1 MAYKFQYGV
10 TTLSGATTY
19 EQNLSGRQVSASHGV
34 LGSSGS
40 FDGALSVGGGS
51 GGSGVTI
58 SALGA
63 VTADAGI
70 AGESYTVDT
79 TEVIS
84 AGRDIHKVANINA
97 TGSILAS
104 TTVQATTTVSGATVR
119 GNSLH
124 LAGAEMIS
132 AAKDLYGLANVNV
145 TGTILASTTVTAT
158 TTMSG
163 ATIQGN
169 TLKVGGAE
177 LISSAKDLY
186 GLANVN
192 VTGAIITSTT
202 ITAGT
207 DFSGSSYV
215 GDSLIFTGLATSASA
230 FHEDGYVMINGAGA
244 GAGTFYVG
252 TQAGLCTQLGGTG
265 LAAENTISLQ
275 LDLNGL
281 GAATVDVAADS
292 IAIIDANAS
301 NASKKE
307 SIADLVDAIAGAR
320 LSAAGGVLSADAQAS
335 TVDVASKADQTTLD
349 SGLNYTAALT
359 GAIQV
364 SLPGSPST
372 GDTVYLKGGTG
383 VSTSNKITVETSGSH
398 TIDGLNEVL
407 IESSQGAITF
417 IFAGSNAW
425 KIV

>member
-58 SALGA
+58 SAAGA
-63 VTADAGI
+63 ITADAGI

-84 AGRDIHKVANINA
+84 ADRDIHKVANINA

-169 TLKVGGAE
+169 TLKVGGSE

-215 GDSLIFTGLATSASA
+215 GDSLIFTGLALSASA
-230 FHEDGYVMINGAGA
+230 FHEDGFVMINGAAPDPGK
-244 GAGTFYVG
+244 FYVG
-252 TQAGLCTQLGGTG
+252 TQAALCTQLGGTG
-265 LAAENTISLQ
+265 LTSENSISLQ

-292 IAIIDANAS
+292 IAIIDADAGS
-301 NASKKE
+301 DSKKE
-307 SIADLVDAIAGAR
+307 SIVDLVDAIAGAR

-335 TVDVASKADQTTLD
+335 SVDVASKADQTTLD
-349 SGLNYTAALT
+349 AGLNYTAALT

-372 GDTVYLKGGTG
+372 GDVVYLKAGTG
-383 VSTSNKITVETSGSH
+383 ASVSNRITVETSASH

-407 IESSQGAITF
+407 IESPQGAITF

>member
-58 SALGA
+58 SAALGA

-132 AAKDLYGLANVNV
+132 
-145 TGTILASTTVTAT
+145 
-158 TTMSG
+158 
-163 ATIQGN
+163 
-169 TLKVGGAE
+169 
-177 LISSAKDLY
+177 
-186 GLANVN
+186 
-192 VTGAIITSTT
+192 
-202 ITAGT
+202 
-207 DFSGSSYV
+207 
-215 GDSLIFTGLATSASA
+215 
-230 FHEDGYVMINGAGA
+230 
-244 GAGTFYVG
+244 
-252 TQAGLCTQLGGTG
+252 
-265 LAAENTISLQ
+265 
-275 LDLNGL
+275 
-281 GAATVDVAADS
+281 
-292 IAIIDANAS
+292 
-301 NASKKE
+301 
-307 SIADLVDAIAGAR
+307 R
-320 LSAAGGVLSADAQAS
+320 R
-335 TVDVASKADQTTLD
+335 
-349 SGLNYTAALT
+349 
-359 GAIQV
+359 
-364 SLPGSPST
+364 
-372 GDTVYLKGGTG
+372 
-383 VSTSNKITVETSGSH
+383 
-398 TIDGLNEVL
+398 
-407 IESSQGAITF
+407 
-417 IFAGSNAW
+417 
-425 KIV
+425 

>member
-58 SALGA
+58 SAAGA
-63 VTADAGI
+63 ITADAGI

-84 AGRDIHKVANINA
+84 ADRDIHKVVNINA

-124 LAGAEMIS
+124 LGGAEMIS
-132 AAKDLYGLANVNV
+132 SNKDLYNLANVNV

-169 TLKVGGAE
+169 TLKVGGSE

-186 GLANVN
+186 GLTNVN
-192 VTGAIITSTT
+192 VTGSIIASTT
-202 ITAGT
+202 IDAGT
-207 DFSGSSYV
+207 TISGSGFV
-215 GDSLIFTGLATSASA
+215 GDSLTFTGLATSASA
-230 FHEDGYVMINGAGA
+230 FHEDGFVMINGAAPDPGK
-244 GAGTFYVG
+244 FYVG
-252 TQAGLCTQLGGTG
+252 TQAALCTQLGGTG
-265 LAAENTISLQ
+265 LASENSISLQ

-292 IAIIDANAS
+292 IAIIDANAGS
-301 NASKKE
+301 DSKKE

>member
-58 SALGA
+58 SAAGA
-63 VTADAGI
+63 ITADAGI

-169 TLKVGGAE
+169 TLKVGGSE

-186 GLANVN
+186 GLTNVN
-192 VTGAIITSTT
+192 VTGAIVASTT
-202 ITAGT
+202 IDAGT
-207 DFSGSSYV
+207 TISGSGFV
-215 GDSLIFTGLATSASA
+215 GDSLTFTGLATSASA
-230 FHEDGYVMINGAGA
+230 FHEDGYIMINGAAPDPGK
-244 GAGTFYVG
+244 FYVA
-252 TQAGLCTQLGGTG
+252 TQAALCTQLGGTG
-265 LAAENTISLQ
+265 LSVENTTALQ

-281 GAATVDVAADS
+281 AAASVDVAADS

-301 NASKKE
+301 NATKKE
-307 SIADLVDAIAGAR
+307 SIADLVTGMAGAR
-320 LSAAGGVLSADAQAS
+320 LTATDGVLSADAQAS

-349 SGLNYTAALT
+349 PGLNYTAALT

-364 SLPGSPST
+364 SLPGSPDA
-372 GDTVYLKGGTG
+372 GDVVYLKAGTG
-383 VSTSNKITVETSGSH
+383 ASTSNKITVETSASH

-407 IESSQGAITF
+407 IESPQGAITF

>member
-58 SALGA
+58 SAAGA
-63 VTADAGI
+63 ITADAGI

-84 AGRDIHKVANINA
+84 ADRDIHKVANINA

-169 TLKVGGAE
+169 TLKVGGSE

-215 GDSLIFTGLATSASA
+215 GDSLIFTGLALSASA
-230 FHEDGYVMINGAGA
+230 FHEDGFVMINGAAPDPGK
-244 GAGTFYVG
+244 FYVG
-252 TQAGLCTQLGGTG
+252 TQAALCTQLGGTG
-265 LAAENTISLQ
+265 LASENSISLQ

-292 IAIIDANAS
+292 IAIIDADAGS
-301 NASKKE
+301 DSKKE
-307 SIADLVDAIAGAR
+307 SIVDLVDAIAGAR

-335 TVDVASKADQTTLD
+335 SVDVASKADQTTLD
-349 SGLNYTAALT
+349 AGLNYTAALT

-372 GDTVYLKGGTG
+372 GDVVYLKAGTG
-383 VSTSNKITVETSGSH
+383 ASVSNRITVETSASH
-398 TIDGLNEVL
+398 TIDGLNEMI

>member
-58 SALGA
+58 SAAGA
-63 VTADAGI
+63 ITADAGI

-84 AGRDIHKVANINA
+84 ADRDIHKVANINA

-169 TLKVGGAE
+169 TLKVGGSE

-215 GDSLIFTGLATSASA
+215 GDSLIFTGLALSASA
-230 FHEDGYVMINGAGA
+230 FHEDGFVMVNGAAPDPGK
-244 GAGTFYVG
+244 FYVG
-252 TQAGLCTQLGGTG
+252 TQAALCTQLGGTG
-265 LAAENTISLQ
+265 LASENSISLQ

-292 IAIIDANAS
+292 IAIIDADAGS
-301 NASKKE
+301 DSKKE
-307 SIADLVDAIAGAR
+307 SIVDLVDAIAGAR

-335 TVDVASKADQTTLD
+335 SVDVASKADQTTLD
-349 SGLNYTAALT
+349 AGLNYTAALT

-372 GDTVYLKGGTG
+372 GDVVYLKAGTG
-383 VSTSNKITVETSGSH
+383 ASVSNRITVETSASH
-398 TIDGLNEVL
+398 TIDGLNEMI

>member
-58 SALGA
+58 SAAGA
-63 VTADAGI
+63 ITADAGI

-84 AGRDIHKVANINA
+84 ADRDIHKVANINA

-169 TLKVGGAE
+169 TLKVGGSE

-215 GDSLIFTGLATSASA
+215 GDSLIFTGLALSASA
-230 FHEDGYVMINGAGA
+230 FHEDGFVMINGAAPDPGK
-244 GAGTFYVG
+244 FYVG
-252 TQAGLCTQLGGTG
+252 TQAALCTQLGGTG
-265 LAAENTISLQ
+265 LTPENSISLQ

-292 IAIIDANAS
+292 IAIIDADAGS
-301 NASKKE
+301 DSKKE
-307 SIADLVDAIAGAR
+307 SIVDLVDAIAGAR

-335 TVDVASKADQTTLD
+335 SVDVASKADQTTLD
-349 SGLNYTAALT
+349 AGLNYTAALT

-372 GDTVYLKGGTG
+372 GDVVYLKAGTG
-383 VSTSNKITVETSGSH
+383 ASVSNRITVETSASH

-407 IESSQGAITF
+407 IESPQGAITF

>member
-58 SALGA
+58 SAAGA
-63 VTADAGI
+63 ITADAGI

-84 AGRDIHKVANINA
+84 ADRDIHKVANINA

-169 TLKVGGAE
+169 TLKVGGSE

-215 GDSLIFTGLATSASA
+215 GDSLIFTGLALSASA
-230 FHEDGYVMINGAGA
+230 FHEDGFVMINGAAPDPGK
-244 GAGTFYVG
+244 FYVG
-252 TQAGLCTQLGGTG
+252 TQAALCTQLGGTG
-265 LAAENTISLQ
+265 LASENSISLQ

-292 IAIIDANAS
+292 IAIIDADAGS
-301 NASKKE
+301 DSKKE
-307 SIADLVDAIAGAR
+307 SIVDLVDAIAGAR

-335 TVDVASKADQTTLD
+335 SVDVASKADQTTLD
-349 SGLNYTAALT
+349 AGLNYTAALT

-372 GDTVYLKGGTG
+372 GDVVYLKAGTG
-383 VSTSNKITVETSGSH
+383 ASVSNRITVETSASH

-407 IESSQGAITF
+407 IESPQGAITF

>member
-1 MAYKFQYGV
+1 
-10 TTLSGATTY
+10 
-19 EQNLSGRQVSASHGV
+19 
-34 LGSSGS
+34 
-40 FDGALSVGGGS
+40 
-51 GGSGVTI
+51 
-58 SALGA
+58 
-63 VTADAGI
+63 
-70 AGESYTVDT
+70 
-79 TEVIS
+79 
-84 AGRDIHKVANINA
+84 
-97 TGSILAS
+97 
-104 TTVQATTTVSGATVR
+104 
-119 GNSLH
+119 
-124 LAGAEMIS
+124 MIS

-192 VTGAIITSTT
+192 VTGALITSTT

-207 DFSGSSYV
+207 DFSGSAYI
-215 GDSLIFTGLATSASA
+215 GDSLTFTGLATSASA
-230 FHEDGYVMINGAGA
+230 FHEDGYVMINGAAPSA
-244 GAGTFYVG
+244 GAFYVS
-252 TQAGLCTQLGGTG
+252 TQATLCTQLGGTG
-265 LAAENTISLQ
+265 LASENSISLQ

-281 GAATVDVAADS
+281 GAATVDVANDS
-292 IAIIDANAS
+292 VAIIDANAS

-307 SIADLVDAIAGAR
+307 SIVDLVEAMAGAR
-320 LSAAGGVLSADAQAS
+320 LSAAGGVLSADVQAS
-335 TVDVASKADQTTLD
+335 SVDVASKADQTTLD

-364 SLPGSPST
+364 SLPGSPGA

-383 VSTSNKITVETSGSH
+383 VTTTNKITVETSGSH

>member
-58 SALGA
+58 SAAGA

-84 AGRDIHKVANINA
+84 LGRDVHNVVNIRA

-192 VTGAIITSTT
+192 VTGALITSTT

-207 DFSGSSYV
+207 DFSGSAYI
-215 GDSLIFTGLATSASA
+215 GDSLTFTGLATSASA
-230 FHEDGYVMINGAGA
+230 FHEDGYVMINGAAPSA
-244 GAGTFYVG
+244 GAFYVS
-252 TQAGLCTQLGGTG
+252 TQATLCTQLGGTG
-265 LAAENTISLQ
+265 LAAENSISLQ

-281 GAATVDVAADS
+281 GAATVDVANDS
-292 IAIIDANAS
+292 VAIIDANAS

-307 SIADLVDAIAGAR
+307 SIVDLVEAMAGAR
-320 LSAAGGVLSADAQAS
+320 LSAAGGVLSADVQAS
-335 TVDVASKADQTTLD
+335 SVDVASKADQTTLD

-364 SLPGSPST
+364 SLPGSPGA

-383 VSTSNKITVETSGSH
+383 VTTTNKITVETSGSH